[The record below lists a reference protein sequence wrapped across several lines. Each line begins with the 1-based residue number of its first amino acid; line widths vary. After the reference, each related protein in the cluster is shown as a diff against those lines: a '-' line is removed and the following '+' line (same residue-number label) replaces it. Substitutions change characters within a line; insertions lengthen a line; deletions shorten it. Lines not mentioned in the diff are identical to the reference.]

1 MALRANNQFD
11 YFDPDAGTYADHS
24 LDTGSMDRSDPRTF
38 SKSIG
43 GFISEVMSPGNI
55 RREAAARSDK
65 ISITYQTLH
74 EILQRHEALIR
85 KRWTKKTRQ
94 QRLKILLSAWPNMPA
109 MHRPDFQAFAGH
121 NKSIKYRDSYIWPYI
136 NQEDLLTTKTLPML
150 LNSRG
155 RHHPSNFAGV
165 DFDATKMGRVSNAVE
180 LIFLDN
186 HTMIMD
192 DLTENIEDYGKLVAW
207 SENLD
212 AFEWMTKQKQCIP
225 GEGLLILEI
234 QERLL
239 TFLVQCCTQLLHD
252 IPESTLTSD
261 SFPVYWN
268 RPLNPKV
275 R

>member
-1 MALRANNQFD
+1 
-11 YFDPDAGTYADHS
+11 
-24 LDTGSMDRSDPRTF
+24 
-38 SKSIG
+38 
-43 GFISEVMSPGNI
+43 
-55 RREAAARSDK
+55 
-65 ISITYQTLH
+65 
-74 EILQRHEALIR
+74 
-85 KRWTKKTRQ
+85 
-94 QRLKILLSAWPNMPA
+94 

-155 RHHPSNFAGV
+155 RHHPSNFAAV

-186 HTMIMD
+186 HSMIMD
-192 DLTENIEDYGKLVAW
+192 DLTENIKNYGKLVAW
-207 SENLD
+207 SESPD
-212 AFEWMTKQKQCIP
+212 DFEWMTKQKQCIP

-239 TFLVQCCTQLLHD
+239 TFLVQCCSQLLHD